1 MGIFIGRRGALETLL
16 SDLGGPASRTIAS
29 IHGLGG
35 VGKTTLK
42 AEVLLRLESEGAHVP
57 YFHVDENASRG
68 DLADFLCAL
77 ADSLHQPWDGPAAE
91 FGRLRRHRN
100 RLRDLKGRFPDS
112 PGTARLERGLQT
124 ALAGL
129 ARRVSPGITFQVTP
143 PTHAPGPQWDRG
155 AVVPAVLS
163 TGTDQPGD
171 DPGVWTRS
179 DQADFE
185 TAVSAW
191 TRDRED
197 RELLLDPL
205 AVLTR
210 DFLDDLADYLF
221 PPAPGLGG
229 LLGGR
234 RQLPANPVRALV
246 VIDSYEALDQ
256 GVQEW
261 LLVHL
266 LPTYERHRFEG
277 EPLAKVLD
285 LRLLL
290 CGRPALR
297 DADPL
302 RRWDV
307 LADKIREIDLTHF
320 DPSEIAAYL
329 EARGLPAH
337 LAAEAQ
343 QQTQGLPYL
352 LALWCDSAGRDQALA
367 VERAARRI
375 YWWKTPEQI
384 HWLKAAAFLDTLDR
398 DALAIT
404 LADGS
409 EEPAYA
415 WLAANSELCVSDGHT
430 LAIHPIVA
438 TLVREALSRESP
450 AEATEL
456 TSRARLASR
465 IAVLRRFET
474 QPGAAELPCLPF
486 GTLLDLA
493 PLRWFDAE
501 ILRELGLES
510 AVDAFSPLEPAPGT
524 SFATVL
530 LPGPNPGSLALAEP
544 LRQDLVAYLKL
555 VRPASYREAIDRI
568 AQLDRR
574 RRQDR
579 QASLERS
586 ASAAQSLGR
595 DASVAR
601 KRALSLDARVL
612 ALEAQEQ
619 AVTEA
624 QKRAQAAADHLARLP
639 ARTPWWGA
647 VATTA
652 FATVAGLAARPLLP
666 AGARPWDSLLATL
679 AATAA
684 FLLTIRALALPRSAR
699 PADHAAVRHDL
710 DAAATRLAEIRAD
723 LSQTLV
729 EASEAAREA
738 DALEA
743 RAAASE
749 FEAEQPFVPVG

>member
-1 MGIFIGRRGALETLL
+1 MGIFIGRTGALETLL
-16 SDLGGPASRTIAS
+16 SDLLGPTSRTIAS
-29 IHGLGG
+29 IHGMGG

-42 AEVLLRLESEGAHVP
+42 AEVLMRLESAGARVP
-57 YFHVDENASRG
+57 YFHVDENAARG
-68 DLADFLCAL
+68 DLADFICTL
-77 ADSLHQPWDGPAAE
+77 ADSLHQAWEGPAAE

-100 RLRDLKGRFPDS
+100 RLRDLKGRFADS
-112 PGTARLERGLQT
+112 PGTVILERGLQA

-129 ARRVSPGITFQVTP
+129 ARRVSPGVTF
-143 PTHAPGPQWDRG
+143 HADPQPL
-155 AVVPAVLS
+155 AS
-163 TGTDQPGD
+163 
-171 DPGVWTRS
+171 VWSRS
-179 DQADFE
+179 DQSDFE
-185 TAVSAW
+185 TAVSSW

-210 DFLDDLADYLF
+210 DFLDDLADDLV

-234 RQLPANPVRALV
+234 RQVPTNPIRALL

-266 LPTYERHRFEG
+266 LPTFERHRFEG
-277 EPLAKVLD
+277 EPLDRVLD

-307 LADKIREIDLTHF
+307 LADKIREIDLDRF
-320 DPSEIAAYL
+320 DEPEIAAYL

-337 LAAEAQ
+337 RAPEAQ

-352 LALWCDSAGRDQALA
+352 LALWCDSEGRDPALA

-384 HWLKAAAFLDTLDR
+384 RWLKTAAFLDAVDR
-398 DALAIT
+398 DALAIA

-415 WLAANSELCVSDGHT
+415 WLAANSELCVSDGQT
-430 LAIHPIVA
+430 LAIHPVIA
-438 TLVREALSRESP
+438 SLVREALARESA
-450 AEATEL
+450 AEAAEL
-456 TSRARLASR
+456 TSRSGLANR
-465 IAVLRRFET
+465 IAALRRRA
-474 QPGAAELPCLPF
+474 PGAVAGAFPDGLNLPF
-486 GTLLDLA
+486 GTLVELA

-501 ILRELGLES
+501 ILRELGLVE
-510 AVDAFSPLEPAPGT
+510 AGHRVATLAPAAAEDPLPEPYPGT
-524 SFATVL
+524 IL
-530 LPGPNPGSLALAEP
+530 RPGPHPGSLALAEP
-544 LRQDLVAYLKL
+544 LRQDLVAYLEL
-555 VRPASYREAIDRI
+555 VRPQHGREALARI
-568 AQLDRR
+568 AELDRR

-579 QASLERS
+579 EAARRESET
-586 ASAAQSLGR
+586 AAQSLAR
-595 DASVAR
+595 DAAVAR
-601 KRALSLDARVL
+601 KRALSLDARML

-619 AVTEA
+619 AVGEA
-624 QKRAQAAADHLARLP
+624 RQRAEAAAEQLARLP
-639 ARTPWWGA
+639 ARTSWWGA
-647 VATTA
+647 VAAAA
-652 FATVAGLAARPLLP
+652 FAMVTSLAARPLLP
-666 AGARPWDSLLATL
+666 AAARPWDSLLATL
-679 AATAA
+679 LATAG
-684 FLLTIRALALPRSAR
+684 FLLAIRALALPRAAR
-699 PADHAAVRHDL
+699 PADHAALRHDL
-710 DAAATRLAEIRAD
+710 DAAATRLAELRAD
-723 LSQTLV
+723 LSQTLI

-743 RAAASE
+743 RAATSE
-749 FEAEQPFVPVG
+749 FEAGQPFFALL